1 MIREKLKVLV
11 LATTFPRW
19 EGDAVPQFIYELSKE
34 LQNNGLDV
42 VVLAPHYPG
51 AQQKEVMSGIT
62 VYRYPYFIPYRYQ
75 KLVFQ
80 GEGGIFPTMK
90 RSIVA
95 TLQAPLLILSLLIH
109 TVLIVKKEDID
120 IINSH
125 WLVPNGLIAGFVGSV
140 LKTPHILT
148 LHARGVL
155 VLQRMPFSS
164 FIIGYIYDRTDM
176 ILPVSTHIRDTFMK
190 TGGKRATNEDKFYIQ
205 PMGAHTDDYDILSK
219 SNLGDEGETN
229 EKVTCLFVG
238 RLSEKKGVKY
248 LLDAANNVCSD
259 NNGFHLTIVGTGPLE
274 TNLHK
279 YAEKH
284 DLETCVTFTGWI
296 SEEELHD
303 HYVSANFVVVPS
315 IETESGDTE
324 GMPTVIA
331 EAFASAN
338 PVIATDVGG
347 ISDVVEDGKN
357 GYIVRQKRPDE
368 LAEKMA
374 LLSSNSDLRRE
385 LSTQALKTA
394 NDLDWQRCGKTYARI
409 IRTVSTSNM
418 EKRSGKP
425 K

>member
-1 MIREKLKVLV
+1 MTKEKLKVLV

-95 TLQAPLLILSLLIH
+95 TLQVPLLILSLLIH
-109 TVLIVKKEDID
+109 AVIIVKKEDID

-140 LKTPHILT
+140 LKIPHILT

-155 VLQRMPFSS
+155 VLQRMPFSTS
-164 FIIGYIYDRTDM
+164 IIDYIYDRTDI
-176 ILPVSTHIRDTFMK
+176 ILPVSTHIRDTFIK
-190 TGGKRATNEDKFYIQ
+190 SGGKRVDNTDKFYIQ
-205 PMGAHTDDYDILSK
+205 PMGAHTDDYDISSK
-219 SNLGDEGETN
+219 SDLRSGRMTN
-229 EKVTCLFVG
+229 NEVSCLFVG
-238 RLSEKKGVKY
+238 RLSEKKGVRY
-248 LLDAANNVCSD
+248 LLDAANDVCSD
-259 NNGFHLTIVGTGPLE
+259 NSDFHLTIVGTGPLE
-274 TNLHK
+274 RDLQK

-284 DLETCVTFTGWI
+284 DLEKCVTFTGWI
-296 SEEELHD
+296 SEEELHN
-303 HYVSANFVVVPS
+303 HYVSADFVVVPS

-347 ISDVVEDGKN
+347 ISDVVEDGEN
-357 GYIVRQKRPDE
+357 GYIVQQKQPDE
-368 LAEKMA
+368 LSEKIE
-374 LLSSNSDLRRE
+374 LLSNDIDLRQK
-385 LSTQALKTA
+385 LSRRALETA
-394 NDLDWQRCGKTYARI
+394 DDLDWQRCGETYAQI
-409 IRTVSTSNM
+409 IRSVSTSSM
-418 EKRSGKP
+418 EETTGE
-425 K
+425 